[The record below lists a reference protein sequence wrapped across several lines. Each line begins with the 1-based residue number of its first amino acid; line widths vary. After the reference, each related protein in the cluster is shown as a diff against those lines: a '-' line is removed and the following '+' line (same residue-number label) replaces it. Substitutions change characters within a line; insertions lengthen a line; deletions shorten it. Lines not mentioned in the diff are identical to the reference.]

1 MSQRAPSDRKL
12 QTADRTA
19 SRLRLQNQRSVGN
32 DGENGGDKLRT
43 PLIAFE
49 CVSKLFPPVPGADE
63 GRMLP
68 AIKDLSF
75 EIAQQEVV
83 GLVGPSGC
91 GKSTTLRLLSGL
103 TVADEGR
110 VLIRNQEING
120 TNLSVGFMLQKD
132 LLLPWKTILENAEIG
147 LRVRRVPFA
156 ERRTR
161 ATALLTRY
169 GLGNFLHHR
178 PHQLSGGMRQRV
190 ALARTMVLDPEIVL
204 LDEPFAAVDFQTKL
218 VLQQDL
224 MNVMQSAG
232 KTVLYIT
239 HDIGEA
245 ISLCHRVLVL
255 SSRPAHVKAEFRI
268 DMSAS
273 LSVLERRTHAEF
285 NTYFNA
291 IWEQLDRDVE
301 LVRS

>member
-1 MSQRAPSDRKL
+1 
-12 QTADRTA
+12 
-19 SRLRLQNQRSVGN
+19 LRLQNQRSVGN
-32 DGENGGDKLRT
+32 DSEDGGDKSRT
-43 PLIAFE
+43 PLIVFE
-49 CVSKLFPPVPGADE
+49 RVSKLFPPVPGADE

-103 TVADEGR
+103 TAADEGR

-120 TNLSVGFMLQKD
+120 TSLSVGFMLQKD

-224 MNVMQSAG
+224 LNVMQSAG

-268 DMSAS
+268 DMSVS
-273 LSVLERRTHAEF
+273 LSVLERRTHPEF